1 MRSNVAK
8 VKDNSGFQ
16 SSLDLL
22 REEELRRAGFSDDGQ
37 AVIRDLEAM
46 FKALPPWA
54 LETAA
59 DREAARE
66 NRRLAKLA
74 RGNPRGMARIKR
86 DLEIMVKALPQP
98 TASRVVAVESHEQA
112 PSQDAVALKAIN
124 ALQYDS
130 TLNAAQRGA
139 LLIALGDRAGAV
151 FAKSEAPH
159 PMAAKIDRVRA
170 MLEKV
175 HHNKHAERAEPLIAE
190 CLEHIKKGVVEAED
204 FNRLT
209 VLLNEVKAALAAGD
223 TDAE

>member
-1 MRSNVAK
+1 V
-8 VKDNSGFQ
+8 VKTNNNSGFQ

-22 REEELRRAGFSDDGQ
+22 REEELRRTGFSDDGQ
-37 AVIRDLEAM
+37 AVIRDLEQM

-54 LETAA
+54 FETAA

-74 RGNPRGMARIKR
+74 RGNPGTMARVR
-86 DLEIMVKALPQP
+86 RELETMAKSYAPSP
-98 TASRVVAVESHEQA
+98 ARVVAVETHEQA
-112 PSQDAVALKAIN
+112 PSQEAIALKAIN

-159 PMAAKIDRVRA
+159 PMAARIDRVKE
-170 MLEKV
+170 MLTRV
-175 HHNKHAERAEPLIAE
+175 HKNKHAERAAPIIEE
-190 CLEHIKKGVVEAED
+190 CLEHIKKGVVSSED
-204 FNRLT
+204 FNRLS
-209 VLLNEVKAALAAGD
+209 VLLHSVKMALTEGD
-223 TDAE
+223 DDAQ

>member
-1 MRSNVAK
+1 MAK
-8 VKDNSGFQ
+8 YNDHSCFH

-22 REEELRRAGFSDDGQ
+22 REEELRRTGFSDDGQ

-66 NRRLAKLA
+66 NRRLARLA
-74 RGNPRGMARIKR
+74 RGNPGTMARVR
-86 DLEIMVKALPQP
+86 RELETMAKSYAP
-98 TASRVVAVESHEQA
+98 TASRVVAAGSHEQA

-170 MLEKV
+170 TLEKV

>member
-1 MRSNVAK
+1 V
-8 VKDNSGFQ
+8 VKTNDNSDFQ

-22 REEELRRAGFSDDGQ
+22 REEELRRTGFSDDGQ
-37 AVIRDLEAM
+37 AVIRDLEQM

-54 LETAA
+54 FETAA

-74 RGNPRGMARIKR
+74 RGNPGTMARVR
-86 DLEIMVKALPQP
+86 RELETMAKSHAR
-98 TASRVVAVESHEQA
+98 TASRAVAVEVREPP
-112 PSQDAVALKAIN
+112 PSQDDLALKAIN
-124 ALQYDS
+124 ALQYDPNMS
-130 TLNAAQRGA
+130 AHDRGM

-175 HHNKHAERAEPLIAE
+175 HQNKHVERAAPIIEE
-190 CLEHIKKGVVEAED
+190 CLQHIKKGVVESED

-209 VLLNEVKAALAAGD
+209 VLLNEVKSALAAGD